1 MPLRLWDVRDWPR
14 LCVYTVRGA
23 PTRMVFLHKVQ
34 AVAVLAC
41 IHSELDFCFNVDPAR
56 RVSTRWHYIEG
67 WAVVMMHERAAA
79 AAWIWLIDW
88 KKSNF
93 FFDFPAQRH
102 RFIKGFFAVVARCR
116 ARAEASATEICP
128 KHRCTTPARQHCVRR
143 PRDGTLVAKKSV
155 RTAVC
160 NTRLAFREVLPS
172 PAAQRSGNGESV
184 KCRHTTTLSRA
195 QTSPSW

>member
-1 MPLRLWDVRDWPR
+1 
-14 LCVYTVRGA
+14 
-23 PTRMVFLHKVQ
+23 MVFLHKVQ

-93 FFDFPAQRH
+93 FLIFPPNVIDSSKVSSLLLLAAGHALKLAQQ
-102 RFIKGFFAVVARCR
+102 RFAPNTGAQHLLASIAFGVRVTARWLRKNQCARPCAIHGSRFVRYCPHLLLKDPATVSQSNAATPPLSAVPRRRRRGDLRGF
-116 ARAEASATEICP
+116 
-128 KHRCTTPARQHCVRR
+128 H
-143 PRDGTLVAKKSV
+143 
-155 RTAVC
+155 AVC
-160 NTRLAFREVLPS
+160 AML
-172 PAAQRSGNGESV
+172 
-184 KCRHTTTLSRA
+184 
-195 QTSPSW
+195 

>member
-1 MPLRLWDVRDWPR
+1 
-14 LCVYTVRGA
+14 
-23 PTRMVFLHKVQ
+23 MVFLHKVQ

-56 RVSTRWHYIEG
+56 RVSTRWHYDCRTGSIKG

-102 RFIKGFFAVVARCR
+102 RFIKGFFAVVACCR
-116 ARAEASATEICP
+116 ACAEASATEICP
-128 KHRCTTPARQHCVRR
+128 NTGAQHLLASIAFGVRVTARWLRKNQCARPCAIHGSRFVRYCPHLLLKDPATVSQSNAATPPLSAVPRR
-143 PRDGTLVAKKSV
+143 RRRGDLRGFH
-155 RTAVC
+155 AVC
-160 NTRLAFREVLPS
+160 AML
-172 PAAQRSGNGESV
+172 
-184 KCRHTTTLSRA
+184 
-195 QTSPSW
+195 